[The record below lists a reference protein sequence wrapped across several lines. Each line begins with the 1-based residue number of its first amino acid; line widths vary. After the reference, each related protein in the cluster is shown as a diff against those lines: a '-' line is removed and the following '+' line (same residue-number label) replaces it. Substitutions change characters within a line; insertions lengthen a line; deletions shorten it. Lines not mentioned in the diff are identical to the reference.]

1 MISETLAIYLI
12 LMIKLERLH
21 ESLANP
27 IVSSKF
33 SKGESQKFLMS
44 LHVAVGW
51 GVSPQTNNNV
61 RISWNPSWM
70 LKNITKLVI
79 CSEGC
84 KTLKLWKP
92 IV

>member
-1 MISETLAIYLI
+1 MIPKQIHRLCIYGIGGPAKRISETLAIYLI

-27 IVSSKF
+27 VVFLKF

-51 GVSPQTNNNV
+51 GASPQSN
-61 RISWNPSWM
+61 
-70 LKNITKLVI
+70 K
-79 CSEGC
+79 
-84 KTLKLWKP
+84 
-92 IV
+92 